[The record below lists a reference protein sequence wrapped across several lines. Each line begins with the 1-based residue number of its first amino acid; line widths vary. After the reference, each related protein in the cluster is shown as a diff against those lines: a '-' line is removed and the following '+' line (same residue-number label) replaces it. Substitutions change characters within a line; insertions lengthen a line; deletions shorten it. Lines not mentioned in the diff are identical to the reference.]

1 MTLFTKSWYRSLKK
15 FMKRHLI
22 LKDLF
27 LDYMEYKE
35 TIKTANKFNKSR
47 RKLKYQ
53 SKVRTE
59 IVLLWF
65 WFLKWCSLEIHL
77 LERQA

>member
-15 FMKRHLI
+15 FMKRHSI

-35 TIKTANKFNKSR
+35 TIKTAKQLNKSR
-47 RKLKYQ
+47 RKLKY
-53 SKVRTE
+53 
-59 IVLLWF
+59 
-65 WFLKWCSLEIHL
+65 
-77 LERQA
+77 